1 MSGHLN
7 GCRAKFQESVP
18 RASYYHCSSH
28 QLNLALSKACVVP
41 GIQHMLADLKAL
53 GIYFKY
59 SPKRQRRLE
68 DAVMEVNERRESAG
82 VKKVSSTKVKIMCE
96 TRWVERHTV
105 LAEFAEMYEPTVL
118 CLEAIASN
126 CSGTWNS
133 KSITEA
139 SGLLRSIASDEF
151 IASFH
156 TNLYFSGYT
165 KALSCLL
172 QGSSQDVLTAY
183 KEVEVVKDVLKKI
196 REDVE
201 KEFETVYKSMSKT
214 ISLHDKNELS
224 IPRRCGR
231 QTFRSNVEAD
241 TPQVYWRRTVF
252 LPFLDHLLSELSSR
266 FTEHNKRAIEGLQ
279 LLPITINSVNEERV
293 KQLYEHFKQDLPA
306 PESFNQE
313 FKLWTQRWKSCS
325 SILPQNISET
335 LEQVD
340 SKVYPNICTILHL
353 LMIIPVTAATVERG
367 NSALKYVKSDF
378 RSKMGQSR
386 LNALMLLYIHKDISL
401 DYDAIVSAF
410 AAKRP
415 RRLLLQNPLDN

>member
-1 MSGHLN
+1 ML
-7 GCRAKFQESVP
+7 V
-18 RASYYHCSSH
+18 ASSAEPILDLSSNH
-28 QLNLALSKACVVP
+28 YQ
-41 GIQHMLADLKAL
+41 
-53 GIYFKY
+53 
-59 SPKRQRRLE
+59 
-68 DAVMEVNERRESAG
+68 
-82 VKKVSSTKVKIMCE
+82 
-96 TRWVERHTV
+96 
-105 LAEFAEMYEPTVL
+105 
-118 CLEAIASN
+118 
-126 CSGTWNS
+126 

-196 REDVE
+196 RENVE
-201 KEFETVYKSMSKT
+201 KEFETVYKSISKT

-224 IPRRCGR
+224 IPRCGR

-241 TPQVYWRRTVF
+241 TPQVYWRCTVF

-313 FKLWTQRWKSCS
+313 FKLWTQQWKSCS

-335 LEQVD
+335 LQQFCFEV
-340 SKVYPNICTILHL
+340 C
-353 LMIIPVTAATVERG
+353 
-367 NSALKYVKSDF
+367 
-378 RSKMGQSR
+378 
-386 LNALMLLYIHKDISL
+386 
-401 DYDAIVSAF
+401 
-410 AAKRP
+410 
-415 RRLLLQNPLDN
+415 